1 MSTPNKNELK
11 SGFWV
16 LCGQKTKTITH
27 TPRVRWKEKTA
38 TRCRHGMGLSKIPA
52 LHSQETGNS
61 FLRFNIKINYQQWE
75 NFTVI
80 KRRVTFDLDSF
91 APSPANSGNWETIG
105 NV

>member
-38 TRCRHGMGLSKIPA
+38 TRCRHGMGLSKI
-52 LHSQETGNS
+52 H
-61 FLRFNIKINYQQWE
+61 
-75 NFTVI
+75 
-80 KRRVTFDLDSF
+80 
-91 APSPANSGNWETIG
+91 APCASLAGNWEQLFTI
-105 NV
+105 